1 MLLLARPL
9 ALRNAIDLGFNGLFL
24 VDNRLWEL
32 AHEATT
38 DILVDHGAWSVGMSN
53 VTVGRVMMPV
63 PVTMGA

>member
-24 VDNRLWEL
+24 VDNRLREL

-38 DILVDHGAWSVGMSN
+38 DILVDHGAWPEGVRDVAVGC
-53 VTVGRVMMPV
+53 VMMPV
-63 PVTMGA
+63 PV